1 MESDKTKENEN
12 EEQDDGFG
20 EGMSPELQQELLRS
34 IQTSMWGGFGGSK
47 HRRARELRTYHRN
60 YSPKARKRKKDRR
73 RRVRASRQ
81 QNYRFAKS
89 R

>member
-1 MESDKTKENEN
+1 MESDKTKKN